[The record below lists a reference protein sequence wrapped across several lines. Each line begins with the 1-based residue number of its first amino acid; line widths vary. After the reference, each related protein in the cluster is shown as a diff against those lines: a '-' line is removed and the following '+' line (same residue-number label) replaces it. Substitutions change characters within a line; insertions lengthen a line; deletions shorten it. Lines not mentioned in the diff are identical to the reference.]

1 MLPEADKTV
10 TSVELD
16 VSIVISTRVTNYYYT
31 KCEKELEYKAV
42 MHNMF

>member
-1 MLPEADKTV
+1 MLCDADKTV

-16 VSIVISTRVTNYYYT
+16 VFIVISTRVTNYYYT
-31 KCEKELEYKAV
+31 TCDKEYKAV